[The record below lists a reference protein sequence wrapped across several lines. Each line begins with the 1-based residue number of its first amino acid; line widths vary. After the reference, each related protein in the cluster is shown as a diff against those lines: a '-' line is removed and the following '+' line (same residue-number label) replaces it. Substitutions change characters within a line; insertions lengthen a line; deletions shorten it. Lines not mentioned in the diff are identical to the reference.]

1 MSAFEPEVESLRRLV
16 RGVRGISLKPIGIG
30 AVDAAVGAT
39 RAIAAARPARVIFV
53 GTAGIYG
60 RGKAA
65 TAAIGSVA
73 VAGELF
79 CVSMAALRGDG
90 YLPGPMILRVET
102 SPELRLAL
110 AAHVPGEA
118 PPPGV
123 ACPMAITRSESLGLR
138 IAAATGASLENLE
151 TFSVA
156 RAAKAAGVPFG
167 AVLGIANRVAPI
179 GHEQWLR
186 HHREAS
192 RAACDLVARFL
203 ELAPAAS

>member
-1 MSAFEPEVESLRRLV
+1 MV
-16 RGVRGISLKPIGIG
+16 
-30 AVDAAVGAT
+30 
-39 RAIAAARPARVIFV
+39 
-53 GTAGIYG
+53 
-60 RGKAA
+60 
-65 TAAIGSVA
+65 
-73 VAGELF
+73 
-79 CVSMAALRGDG
+79 
-90 YLPGPMILRVET
+90 LRVET
-102 SPELRLAL
+102 SPDLRLAL
-110 AAHVPGEA
+110 AAHVPSEA

-123 ACPMAITRSESLGLR
+123 ACPMAITRSEAMGLR

-203 ELAPAAS
+203 ELTPAAA